1 MCGVSLMENAVIYL
15 RQKEMESTENL
26 LSSADT
32 YISKLKQKYI
42 IKNVLFESYNDT
54 SQLDNFINSTPKN
67 IDVFIMD
74 YLFKDEFNL
83 TVLNEISK
91 LENFRI
97 EYIKRNSS

>member
-67 IDVFIMD
+67 IDVFIMH